1 MYETKESSFMDLCM
15 QEKAIPDEIDE
26 YVAKWHRQEGDQDI
40 ISYLG
45 MTSEE
50 YDVFV
55 RHPDA
60 VASIVKAR
68 REKRPLR
75 DVVNENLTRGRPAR

>member
-1 MYETKESSFMDLCM
+1 MYKTKESSFMDLCL
-15 QEKAIPDEIDE
+15 QGKAIPDQIDE
-26 YVAKWHRQEGDQDI
+26 YVAEWHRQGGDQDV

-45 MTSEE
+45 MTPEE
-50 YDVFV
+50 YDLFV

-60 VASIVKAR
+60 VALIVNAR

-75 DVVNENLTRGRPAR
+75 DLVSEDMARRRPSH